1 MKKKNSFM
9 HVGSVSSP
17 YKTSDKESMDD
28 WYTSYLMD
36 GAGSIEENGSDY
48 YRVISTRMLSTER
61 GEFILCYVDR
71 KMKVSIGS
79 CCIDELGNT
88 FHVKGIETI
97 HFCGST
103 PEWYWRTHGLLLEGT
118 QSATGEFLAMV

>member
-36 GAGSIEENGSDY
+36 GAGSIEEKRIRLLPGDLNSFAVCGTWG
-48 YRVISTRMLSTER
+48 VH
-61 GEFILCYVDR
+61 FVLC
-71 KMKVSIGS
+71 
-79 CCIDELGNT
+79 
-88 FHVKGIETI
+88 
-97 HFCGST
+97 
-103 PEWYWRTHGLLLEGT
+103 
-118 QSATGEFLAMV
+118 